1 MEAQNNL
8 NTNNFEHTYKIN
20 ISGVLSTVSI
30 MILVSLVISV
40 MPLLLNN
47 DHAIFY
53 TSQSLYAAVILL
65 FVGMMYFD
73 WWGLLVGLVTF
84 VICGWVLKLPPG
96 IFITNTIANILQ
108 LVLLQ
113 LSYKAIKRV
122 KRENQN
128 MYRNGNLY
136 LNLYN
141 YALILIFIFYI
152 TYVFSTTDVNIWI
165 LVSFSIV
172 VLLITL
178 VKCIKE
184 KDIRL
189 FMFNLTIALIPSL
202 IASTASYYMGTYFCT
217 PENTA
222 IKYISTWTLS
232 NYVLLQTI
240 GYWFYQYFFTRNFEK
255 HDNRSIKPL
264 IISTVLY
271 YAAAFLWNMLI
282 VLMLKSDVLG
292 TKAYMY
298 FFPWALG
305 NTFLLSNLYFS
316 SSQSVISEKDK
327 FKWFEERIIVIEKN
341 TSTII
346 MIIAFLLPLSLEFLK
361 DTPDILKTLFAA
373 NIFCTCTAV
382 GLIWIPGN
390 NIKFIYLL
398 KTLKTICY
406 TYSISLLLLCV
417 ILILSSL

>member
-1 MEAQNNL
+1 MQTQDDL

-30 MILVSLVISV
+30 MILMSLVISV

-47 DHAIFY
+47 DEAIFY

-73 WWGLLVGLVTF
+73 WWGLLVGLLTF
-84 VICGWVLKLPPG
+84 LICGWVLKLPPG

-108 LVLLQ
+108 LLLLQ

-128 MYRNGNLY
+128 MYNKGNLY

-141 YALILIFIFYI
+141 YVLILIFIFYI
-152 TYVFSTTDVNIWI
+152 TYVFSTPDVNIWI
-165 LVSFSIV
+165 LVAFSIV
-172 VLLITL
+172 VLLIT
-178 VKCIKE
+178 VTKCIKE
-184 KDIRL
+184 KDVRL
-189 FMFNLTIALIPSL
+189 LLFNLMIALIPSL
-202 IASTASYYMGTYFCT
+202 IASMASYYMGAYFYK

-255 HDNRSIKPL
+255 YDNRSIKPL

-271 YAAAFLWNMLI
+271 YGAAFLWNLLI

-292 TKAYMY
+292 SKAYMY

-316 SSQSVISEKDK
+316 SSQSVISETDK